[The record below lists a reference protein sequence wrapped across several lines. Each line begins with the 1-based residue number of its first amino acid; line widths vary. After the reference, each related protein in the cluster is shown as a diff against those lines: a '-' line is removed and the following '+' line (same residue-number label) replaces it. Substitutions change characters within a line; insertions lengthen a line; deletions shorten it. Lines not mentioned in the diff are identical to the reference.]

1 MVNFHRAV
9 IGQHEGII
17 TFLGDLGL
25 SAPPESFYSKR
36 LQAIPSIAIASV
48 CCVSVWLWAPAI
60 CCGVSIPPPCFWYF
74 SHILQ
79 PLQLC
84 HKNAFF
90 WFEGCKKCHFLV
102 CGVRKKWKS
111 WKSSERVGNEVK
123 SFTVLVGNLPH
134 IMPWNMTSRDNNGVC
149 KQFQMEIFLKIS
161 Y

>member
-25 SAPPESFYSKR
+25 SAPPKSFYSKR
-36 LQAIPSIAIASV
+36 LQALPSIAIASV

-134 IMPWNMTSRDNNGVC
+134 IMPC
-149 KQFQMEIFLKIS
+149 KIEFCSLRKHILM
-161 Y
+161 